1 MYISYSNSLFF
12 RQVQKEMQERGF
24 LCGSE
29 QMQLSVGV
37 FRQMVSNRYM
47 YISSLLCFIVYHLQ
61 QCKSKFT
68 KDLSLNNE
76 TLMILGMY
84 VSSSQFE
91 NKAFISAQLATQ
103 FESMIKVF
111 KISYQGKKRRRESK
125 IGQFYHLLT
134 CKL

>member
-1 MYISYSNSLFF
+1 M
-12 RQVQKEMQERGF
+12 
-24 LCGSE
+24 
-29 QMQLSVGV
+29 
-37 FRQMVSNRYM
+37 
-47 YISSLLCFIVYHLQ
+47 
-61 QCKSKFT
+61 
-68 KDLSLNNE
+68 SLNNE

-84 VSSSQFE
+84 ISSFQFE

-125 IGQFYHLLT
+125 IGQFYHPLT